1 MNDLFFSL
9 LSGWIIF
16 YFAVFLPGPNTF
28 FVASVGMGG
37 NRHQIWGAA
46 IGTAVG
52 SFTWCLLAT
61 TGISILVSQL
71 MGWGYSLLKGL
82 ASIYMLYLAYQI
94 GKQYFNSQNE
104 LIKSTSEKNFF
115 NSMRKAIIVAYTN
128 PKAFAFWSAL
138 ATIKFNE
145 NLTFHVALIFSIG
158 SFFISAM
165 NYSIIGHFFGMKKF
179 SNYFN
184 RSKNIVNLVFAGLF
198 IFVAVEIWCNWV
210 IIFCLIQRLLI

>member
-82 ASIYMLYLAYQI
+82 ASVYMLYLAYQI

-138 ATIKFNE
+138 VTIKFNE

-198 IFVAVEIWCNWV
+198 IFVAVEIWVWG
-210 IIFCLIQRLLI
+210 

>member
-82 ASIYMLYLAYQI
+82 ASVYMLYLAYQI

-128 PKAFAFWSAL
+128 PQGFCFL
-138 ATIKFNE
+138 VR
-145 NLTFHVALIFSIG
+145 L
-158 SFFISAM
+158 
-165 NYSIIGHFFGMKKF
+165 
-179 SNYFN
+179 SNH
-184 RSKNIVNLVFAGLF
+184 
-198 IFVAVEIWCNWV
+198 
-210 IIFCLIQRLLI
+210 